1 MKHIF
6 KSTNDPEN
14 PGEKVI
20 GLKDALVFAGLV
32 FLILSGVVAVFT
44 LIWTQ
49 WMAFRIA
56 VTVFVTAVMF
66 VSVVMAYF
74 PEDRLDDEGD
84 GA

>member
-14 PGEKVI
+14 PGEKFI

-32 FLILSGVVAVFT
+32 FLILSGVVAVYT
-44 LIWTQ
+44 LIWTH

-66 VSVVMAYF
+66 VTVVMAYF
-74 PEDRLDDEGD
+74 PEDKE
-84 GA
+84 